1 MQRLVAEAR
10 DILKRDGLDIEVMDM
25 IQFEDLQDKLE
36 GPGVDDVARLTEELK
51 LQKVNMNDT
60 AVIIHS
66 SGIRVPLSR
75 LSPNCTHQSIWQ
87 VRHRSPRPSISL
99 IGL

>member
-10 DILKRDGLDIEVMDM
+10 DILKREGLDIEVMDM
-25 IQFEDLQDKLE
+25 IRFEDLQDKLE
-36 GPGVDDVARLTEELK
+36 GTGVDDVARLTEELK

-66 SGIRVPLSR
+66 SGIRTLFISSPSSR
-75 LSPNCTHQSIWQ
+75 TYQSI
-87 VRHRSPRPSISL
+87 L
-99 IGL
+99 

>member
-25 IQFEDLQDKLE
+25 IRFEDLQDKLE
-36 GPGVDDVARLTEELK
+36 GTGVDDVARLTEGLK

-66 SGIRVPLSR
+66 SGIRILFISSPSSR
-75 LSPNCTHQSIWQ
+75 TYQSI
-87 VRHRSPRPSISL
+87 L
-99 IGL
+99 